1 MLPKDTHT
9 PFKVGNYPLNSLTF
23 QQKQVSFLLGP
34 SFRSLYEDLLNAP
47 IPDNLQALAAQLESR
62 TRVEAHFQ
70 DEPPLE
76 QQS

>member
-9 PFKVGNYPLNSLTF
+9 PFKVENHPRNSLTF
-23 QQKQVSFLLGP
+23 QQQQVSFILGHAL
-34 SFRSLYEDLLNAP
+34 RNLYEDLLNAP
-47 IPDNLQALAAQLESR
+47 IPGNLQALAAQLESR